1 MRRVLSPL
9 IRHRSV
15 PILLVLA
22 VIFVLRAPNFTTF
35 ENLRNLLLQTS
46 LDGIMVVGTA
56 IALIGGQFDLSI
68 GSILTMSTFLAV
80 DLAPYGL
87 LAVVVGSVL
96 FGCLA
101 GVLNGLLVTKAKVNA
116 FIATL
121 GTMFAVRGLMLL
133 YSDGFPKST
142 RVLGFT
148 DLAEGAL
155 GPVPY
160 PVIIFVLLAVAVH
173 LLLKRTTVGRT
184 IYAVGANPEF
194 CRLSGVAVNRYL
206 LLFFVLTGGTAGL
219 SGAILASRLGAASPV
234 LGQQTAL
241 VVVSAVILG
250 GVSLYGG
257 RGSIPLAVEGVL
269 TIGVLSNGMNLI
281 GVPAYPQQVI
291 RGLILVVVVV
301 FDAVLER
308 RRRRAGLA
316 VLSA

>member
-1 MRRVLSPL
+1 MRRVLSLL

-15 PILLVLA
+15 PIMLVLA
-22 VIFVLRAPNFTTF
+22 VVFVLRAPNFTTF

-46 LDGIMVVGTA
+46 LDGIMVVGMA
-56 IALIGGQFDLSI
+56 IALIGAQFDLSI
-68 GSILTMSTFLAV
+68 GSILAMSTFLAV
-80 DLAPYGL
+80 DLAPYGM

-101 GVLNGLLVTKAKVNA
+101 GILNGLLVTKAKVNA

-133 YSDGFPKST
+133 YSNGFPKST
-142 RVLGFT
+142 RVPGFT

-160 PVIIFVLLAVAVH
+160 PVIIFGLLAVAAH
-173 LLLKRTTVGRT
+173 LLLTRTTVGRT

-206 LLFFVLTGGTAGL
+206 LLFFILTGGTAGL